1 MTTSIG
7 AALLEDLNRVFEAR
21 YRPLGME
28 LYVFLESLEK
38 QKFQVKAWFNH
49 IDRAKSG
56 KLSSEAEDQYVVT
69 LDTGEVI
76 GRGFNGLGPK
86 SEPESLW
93 RFWEVEWNRDGR
105 LRCKKCHNR
114 WNPKTPNV
122 PEQCPTCSSTGG
134 GLSSIGSI

>member
-1 MTTSIG
+1 MTTPI
-7 AALLEDLNRVFEAR
+7 AKALLEDLNRLFEAR
-21 YRPLGME
+21 YRPLGTE
-28 LYVFLESLEK
+28 LCAFIESQEK
-38 QKFQVKAWFNH
+38 QKFQIKVWFNH
-49 IDRAKSG
+49 IDRARSG
-56 KLSSEAEDQYVVT
+56 KLSSEAEDQYVIT
-69 LDTGEVI
+69 LDTGEVL
-76 GRGFNGLGPK
+76 GRGFNGLGPISK
-86 SEPESLW
+86 PDSLW